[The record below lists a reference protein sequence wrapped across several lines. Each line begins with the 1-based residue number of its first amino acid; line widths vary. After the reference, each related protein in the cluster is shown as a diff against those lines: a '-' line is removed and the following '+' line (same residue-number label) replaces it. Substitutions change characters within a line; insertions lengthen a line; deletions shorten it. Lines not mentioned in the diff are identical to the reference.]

1 MKKNIKSI
9 TSLTLVLILGIFN
22 YNFSQVNNKNMP
34 KQEKMGLLVILKA
47 KAGKEKEVE
56 NFLLSGLSLVNNEP
70 QTEAWFAFR
79 IDESTFGIY
88 DTFDAEEGR
97 QAHLSGEVAK
107 ALLANA
113 DNLLEDFSV
122 ESSIQPI
129 DLVANRHKAGTQKKG
144 LLVIMNA
151 KQGKSTD
158 VESFLMAGKNL
169 VAEEP
174 KTLSWYA
181 FRIDENTYGIFD
193 TFAAEE
199 GRDAHLTGKVAA
211 ALMENAPTIL
221 EGFEASAIQ
230 KIDILA
236 SK

>member
-1 MKKNIKSI
+1 M
-9 TSLTLVLILGIFN
+9 
-22 YNFSQVNNKNMP
+22 Q
-34 KQEKMGLLVILKA
+34 KQERMGLLVILKA

-56 NFLLSGLSLVNNEP
+56 NFLLSGLGLVNNEP

-88 DTFDAEEGR
+88 DTFNGEDGR

-129 DLVANRHKAGTQKKG
+129 NLVAAEHKAGTQKRG

-151 KQGKSTD
+151 QQGKSKD

-169 VAEEP
+169 VGDEP

-181 FRIDENTYGIFD
+181 FKIDEHTYGILDAFE
-193 TFAAEE
+193 AEE
-199 GRDAHLTGKVAA
+199 GRDAHLTGKIAA
-211 ALMENAPTIL
+211 ALIENAPLIL
-221 EGFEASAIQ
+221 DGFQASAIQ